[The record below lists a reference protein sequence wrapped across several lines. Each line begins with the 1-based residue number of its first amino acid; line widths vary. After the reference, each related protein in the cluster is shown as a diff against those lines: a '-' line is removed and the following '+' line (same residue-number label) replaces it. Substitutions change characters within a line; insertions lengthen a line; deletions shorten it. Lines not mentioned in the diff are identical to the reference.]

1 MPARGDHDARRA
13 DVSEA
18 VWRVLAARGFGGL
31 TLRAVAAEMGA
42 STGLLTHYFPS
53 KRALVRHALDVAEE
67 RTETRDRRIPADQ
80 GLPALR
86 AALLDV
92 LPLSEASTAMNRV
105 WVSFWDAALGD
116 ADLGA
121 SQTTRYARWRG
132 GELLAAADADDLVAT
147 VAAFAHGLVVQALFD
162 RDRFPPQ
169 RQVELLDRFLDQL
182 SATDGLSTMDRLAET
197 DHLSARD
204 PTSAISPLP
213 ATDPLEPVEGS
224 DQAGQRR
231 G

>member
-1 MPARGDHDARRA
+1 M
-13 DVSEA
+13 
-18 VWRVLAARGFGGL
+18 
-31 TLRAVAAEMGA
+31 
-42 STGLLTHYFPS
+42 
-53 KRALVRHALDVAEE
+53 RHALDVAEE

-92 LPLSEASTAMNRV
+92 LPLSETSTAMNRV

-132 GELLAAADADDLVAT
+132 RLRPHVEVAQRRGELPAKADADDLVASA
-147 VAAFAHGLVVQALFD
+147 AAFAHGLVVQALFD
-162 RDRFPPQ
+162 PGRFPPQ

-182 SATDGLSTMDRLAET
+182 SAT
-197 DHLSARD
+197 H
-204 PTSAISPLP
+204 
-213 ATDPLEPVEGS
+213 PLEPVEGS
-224 DQAGQRR
+224 DQAGQR
-231 G
+231 GG